1 MIIVDCRDVQSIKNE
16 LVVFV
21 SDQMAAIPAIK
32 INEFVLSPIEDDEEI
47 DKNEVITVIKEFL
60 DSIGE
65 GKNFAVIANDK
76 AILIKS
82 ISGKTI
88 ESKPSVPDRMFSCP
102 HCGFVT
108 QYEVEHNNHLKIHY
122 L

>member
-1 MIIVDCRDVQSIKNE
+1 M
-16 LVVFV
+16 
-21 SDQMAAIPAIK
+21 
-32 INEFVLSPIEDDEEI
+32 LSPIEEGETI

-65 GKNFAVIANDK
+65 ARNFAVISKEDN
-76 AILIKS
+76 ILIKS
-82 ISGKTI
+82 ISGKII
-88 ESKPSVPDRMFSCP
+88 EREPQPAGRMFSCP

-108 QYEVEHNNHLKIHY
+108 QFEIEHNNHMKIHY